1 MTSRIPQSQAD
12 EAAARAAAFWPEFGR
27 RWPWTRAQNI
37 ARVYQLAGEQTVALL
52 RILPAIQWSNQS
64 EWYRRDMRDTPAL
77 LALTPEALRVE
88 ASKLTQAGSP
98 AAIEGKQVLS
108 LMYPV
113 QDEDAQN
120 GQPSVA
126 RTLLAST
133 ALDIPLYAAQLAH
146 EILNCFCCTE
156 WDGQTLRC
164 GVRRTTSPAQAWVSE
179 SGAALNDALLDAIL
193 VNILP
198 AIGGATVDDLFA
210 SAQGPYWRIVRT
222 LALRL
227 RGVPALAA
235 LFSGAPDAQQRFEQ
249 GLAVALDIPDA
260 AMKLDQLIAAQ
271 DWTAL
276 RDLLGDDA

>member
-12 EAAARAAAFWPEFGR
+12 EAAARAAAYWPEVGR
-27 RWPWTRAQNI
+27 RWPWTRAPKI
-37 ARVYQLAGEQTVALL
+37 AKVYQLAGEQTVALL
-52 RILPAIQWSNQS
+52 RVLPAIQWSNQS
-64 EWYRRDMRDTPAL
+64 EWYRRDIRDTPAL

-88 ASKLTQAGSP
+88 ASKFTPGGSFT
-98 AAIEGKQVLS
+98 AIEGKQVLS

-113 QDEDAQN
+113 QDNDALH

-133 ALDIPLYAAQLAH
+133 ALDTPLYAPQLAH

-164 GVRRTTSPAQAWVSE
+164 GVRRTVSPAQAWATE

-198 AIGGATVDDLFA
+198 AIGGGTVEDLFA

-235 LFSGAPDAQQRFEQ
+235 LFSETSDAQQRFEQ
-249 GLAVALDIPDA
+249 GLAVALDTPDA
-260 AMKLDQLIAAQ
+260 AMKLDQLIASHN
-271 DWTAL
+271 WTAL
-276 RDLLGDDA
+276 RDLLGADA

>member
-1 MTSRIPQSQAD
+1 MTARIPQSQAD

-27 RWPWTRAQNI
+27 RWPWTRAPQI
-37 ARVYQLAGEQTVALL
+37 AQVYQLAGEQTVALL

-64 EWYRRDMRDTPAL
+64 EWYRRDIRDTPAL
-77 LALTPEALRVE
+77 LALTPEAMRVE
-88 ASKLTQAGSP
+88 ASKFAQGGTP

-113 QDEDAQN
+113 QDEDTLD

-133 ALDIPLYAAQLAH
+133 ARDTPLYAAQLTH

-164 GVRRTTSPAQAWVSE
+164 GVRRTMSPAQAWAAE

-198 AIGGATVDDLFA
+198 AIGGGSVDDLFA

-222 LALRL
+222 LAVRL

-235 LFSGAPDAQQRFEQ
+235 LFSGASDAQQRFEQ
-249 GLAVALDIPDA
+249 GLAVALDTPDA
-260 AMKLDQLIAAQ
+260 ATKLDQLIASHNWA
-271 DWTAL
+271 AV